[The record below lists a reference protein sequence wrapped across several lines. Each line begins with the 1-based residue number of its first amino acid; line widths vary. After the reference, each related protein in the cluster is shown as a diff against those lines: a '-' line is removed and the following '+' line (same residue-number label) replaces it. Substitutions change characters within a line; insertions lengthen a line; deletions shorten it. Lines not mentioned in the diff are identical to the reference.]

1 MEMSRECIEWIYL
14 NDENVSKVIYKER
27 LHETFNNYKYA
38 LDSLLQA
45 VINDET
51 VDIISERFYELDEV
65 DGERLSYV
73 ELISYIKGFE
83 MCMKI
88 VNETESKIKE

>member
-1 MEMSRECIEWIYL
+1 MSRECIEWIYL

-38 LDSLLQA
+38 LDNLLGA
-45 VINDET
+45 VIKDET
-51 VDIISERFYELDEV
+51 VDIISEKFYELDAV

-73 ELISYIKGFE
+73 ELISYIKR
-83 MCMKI
+83 I
-88 VNETESKIKE
+88 

>member
-38 LDSLLQA
+38 LDNLLGA
-45 VINDET
+45 VIKDET
-51 VDIISERFYELDEV
+51 VDIISEKFYELDAV

-73 ELISYIKGFE
+73 ELISYIKR
-83 MCMKI
+83 I
-88 VNETESKIKE
+88 

>member
-27 LHETFNNYKYA
+27 FHETLNNYKYA
-38 LDSLLQA
+38 LDNLLRA
-45 VINDET
+45 MAKDET
-51 VDIISERFYELDEV
+51 VDIISERFHELDSV

-88 VNETESKIKE
+88 VNETETKIKE

>member
-1 MEMSRECIEWIYL
+1 MKISRKGIEWIYL
-14 NDENVSKVIYKER
+14 HDKDVTKVIDKEQC
-27 LHETFNNYKYA
+27 EEIYNKYQVA

-51 VDIISERFYELDEV
+51 VDIISEKFYELDEV

-83 MCMKI
+83 MCMKLI
-88 VNETESKIKE
+88 GKERIKD

>member
-1 MEMSRECIEWIYL
+1 MI
-14 NDENVSKVIYKER
+14 DKER
-27 LHETFNNYKYA
+27 CEEIYNKYQVA

-83 MCMKI
+83 MCMKLI
-88 VNETESKIKE
+88 GKEEIND